1 MLNFDLF
8 AFLDGAS
15 PWWWIA
21 LALGLGAIEM
31 VTFTYF
37 MLWLGLAAF
46 TVGIGLAM
54 FPSMQGTS
62 QLLAFALLSILY
74 TVIGWVFVRRR
85 QPSDGQPGLNRRSA
99 AVVGRQAVVTQA
111 FSAGVGWVE
120 VDGVRWRARLVD
132 ADGGG
137 APPEAGATMSVADAD
152 GEGGEPQPQHEVG
165 ERDHLDRAETERQ
178 RDPPP
183 RRRTVEKGEQVEV
196 QHVLLLG

>member
-1 MLNFDLF
+1 MDFDLF

-21 LALGLGAIEM
+21 LAFGLGAVEI

-54 FPSMQGTS
+54 FPAMPGTS
-62 QLLAFALLSILY
+62 QLLSFALLSILY
-74 TVIGWVFVRRR
+74 TAIGWVYVMRR
-85 QPSDGQPGLNRRSA
+85 QPKDALPGLNRRAA

-120 VDGVRWRARLVD
+120 VDGVRWRARL
-132 ADGGG
+132 AEPGG
-137 APPEAGATMSVADAD
+137 AAAESPEAGATMSITDAD
-152 GEGGEPQPQHEVG
+152 GMTLVVAPSG
-165 ERDHLDRAETERQ
+165 
-178 RDPPP
+178 
-183 RRRTVEKGEQVEV
+183 
-196 QHVLLLG
+196 